1 MKFKI
6 LAGFSL
12 SAVLL
17 IGACGGNKDNTN
29 VNANANRNATVST
42 PTPVAKT
49 SETAATDPA
58 MKSKIEDALK
68 KKGFNDVT
76 VDTSTTPM
84 TLRGSVA
91 KGKLAEVMATA
102 MEANGGKPVTNQVSE
117 K

>member
-6 LAGFSL
+6 LAGFGL

-17 IGACGGNKDNTN
+17 IGACGGNKNTTTNNANTN
-29 VNANANRNATVST
+29 TAVVTT
-42 PTPVAKT
+42 PTPVIKT
-49 SETAATDPA
+49 SETAATDPGL
-58 MKSKIEDALK
+58 KSRIEDALK
-68 KKGFNDVT
+68 KKGFTDVT

-102 MEANGGKPVTNQVSE
+102 MEANGGKPVSNQVSE